1 MMNRKNISPIR
12 IALVQTDLYWKDKIA
27 NMAMLEEKIL
37 GFDQQVD
44 LIVLPEMFS
53 TGFTMDAKEV
63 AEPMNLHTTKWMKQ
77 MASQTQAVITGS
89 IIINDKGKFFNR
101 LLWISPDGNMD
112 WYDKRHLF
120 RMANE
125 DEYFDM
131 GKERKLFH
139 CKGWNIM
146 PQVCYDLRFPVWSRN
161 KVTEEELE
169 YDLIFYVASWPSP
182 RINAWDIL
190 LKARAVEN
198 QAYAIGVNRI
208 GEDGNSV
215 PYSGHSGA
223 YNFKGET
230 LSFSADKGEI
240 LFVELDFDSLL
251 QYREKFPAWRDA
263 DQFELK

>member
-1 MMNRKNISPIR
+1 MMNQKIISPIQ
-12 IALVQTDLYWKDKIA
+12 IALVQTDLYWKDKTA
-27 NMAMLEEKIL
+27 NMAMLEEKIM
-37 GFDQQVD
+37 DIDHMVD

-101 LLWISPDGNMD
+101 LLWVSPDGIID

-120 RMANE
+120 RMASE

-131 GKERKLFH
+131 GMQRKVFQ
-139 CKGWNIM
+139 CKGWNIL

-161 KVTEEELE
+161 SVKKGEFE

-182 RINAWDIL
+182 RIGAWDIL

-208 GEDGNSV
+208 GMDGNSV

-230 LSFSADKGEI
+230 LSFSADKEEI
-240 LFVELDFDSLL
+240 LFVELDFESLM
-251 QYREKFPAWRDA
+251 QYREKFPAWMDA
-263 DQFELK
+263 DQFDLK